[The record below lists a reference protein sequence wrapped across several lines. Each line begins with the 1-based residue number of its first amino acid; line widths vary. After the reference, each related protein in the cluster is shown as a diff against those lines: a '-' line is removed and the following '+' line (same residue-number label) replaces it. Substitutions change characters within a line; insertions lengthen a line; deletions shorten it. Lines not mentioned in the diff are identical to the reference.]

1 MHRVR
6 YCFDQTTPETSRIQN
21 RTSSRRFGYSMQT
34 VSLNRRYRLEAW
46 KRRRK
51 NGERNRMK
59 KKGNRSENTE
69 EIEIENAVSER
80 HWKRCTGVPQFY
92 RIRLFM
98 RNIHWLGG
106 ARTLKGVFTLPW
118 LWSIAEKRRMLLRHG
133 CRHLVVGT
141 VSIRWFAFIPLGN
154 PLIAL
159 FCLNEAVFFVH
170 NKVNWEQF
178 SRTQNVRFPAL
189 RFSTL
194 PLLSLCSL
202 FINDVSTSL
211 LHREDASSFGLSL
224 AFYRLSLPRFHDGFS
239 VVSSFLP
246 YRNVLTM

>member
-21 RTSSRRFGYSMQT
+21 RTSSRRFGYSMQA

-51 NGERNRMK
+51 NGERNRK
-59 KKGNRSENTE
+59 KRNSSGNTE
-69 EIEIENAVSER
+69 EIEIENAASER
-80 HWKRCTGVPQFY
+80 HWKRCTDVPQFY

-133 CRHLVVGT
+133 CRHLVVST

-159 FCLNEAVFFVH
+159 FCLNEAVFLVH

-178 SRTQNVRFPAL
+178 SWTQNVRFPAL
-189 RFSTL
+189 MFSTL
-194 PLLSLCSL
+194 PLVSLCSL
-202 FINDVSTSL
+202 SINDVPASF
-211 LHREDASSFGLSL
+211 LHHEDASSLGLSL
-224 AFYRLSLPRFHDGFS
+224 AFYHLFLLRFHDGFL
-239 VVSSFLP
+239 VVSSFPP

>member
-1 MHRVR
+1 
-6 YCFDQTTPETSRIQN
+6 
-21 RTSSRRFGYSMQT
+21 
-34 VSLNRRYRLEAW
+34 
-46 KRRRK
+46 
-51 NGERNRMK
+51 
-59 KKGNRSENTE
+59 
-69 EIEIENAVSER
+69 
-80 HWKRCTGVPQFY
+80 
-92 RIRLFM
+92 M

-159 FCLNEAVFFVH
+159 FCLNEAVFFFVH

-211 LHREDASSFGLSL
+211 LHREDVSSLGLSL